1 MLNALPRHNNK
12 NSFHNQKILNACLEM
27 LLFTSRSVVLI
38 YLCYCMTFF
47 LVETKSIDLNNSTEV
62 IAHDILLTIADQITT
77 ECASEVG
84 FLSPKSS

>member
-1 MLNALPRHNNK
+1 
-12 NSFHNQKILNACLEM
+12 
-27 LLFTSRSVVLI
+27 
-38 YLCYCMTFF
+38 MTFF